1 MKYTYKYKCISVAKK
16 GRLEVGGIFLKYL
29 RASKLLKWIAKATG
43 VEVEDLREG
52 IAIFFIL
59 S

>member
-16 GRLEVGGIFLKYL
+16 GRLGVGGIFLKYL

-43 VEVEDLREG
+43 VEVED
-52 IAIFFIL
+52 
-59 S
+59 